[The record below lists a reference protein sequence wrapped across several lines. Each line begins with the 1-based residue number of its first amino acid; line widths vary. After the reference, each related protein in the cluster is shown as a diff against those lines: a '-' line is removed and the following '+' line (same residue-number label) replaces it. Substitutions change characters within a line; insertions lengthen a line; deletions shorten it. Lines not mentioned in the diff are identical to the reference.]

1 MDFSVAGVPLAL
13 IIIARVTIKSSP
25 AKKSGKLGLV
35 VGGIALAAAV
45 AVGGVV
51 WGLPMLNRT
60 KGVEE
65 IVKGSLLHYMN
76 VGSVGTLD

>member
-1 MDFSVAGVPLAL
+1 MEVDAMDR
-13 IIIARVTIKSSP
+13 IAFIFGEIFLYWGPIVMT
-25 AKKSGKLGLV
+25 
-35 VGGIALAAAV
+35 LAAAV

-65 IVKGSLLHYMN
+65 IVKGSLLHYMD